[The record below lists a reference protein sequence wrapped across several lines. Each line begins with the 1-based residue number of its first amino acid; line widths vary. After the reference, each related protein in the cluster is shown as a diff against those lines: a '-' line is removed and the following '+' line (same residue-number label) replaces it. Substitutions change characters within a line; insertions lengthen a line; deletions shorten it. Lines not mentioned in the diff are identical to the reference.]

1 MIKTAFYMVG
11 SFAALH
17 TLKCAGCFLS
27 GNIVLSKMNGNSDT
41 EILRYYAGFCR
52 KFDTKHGQG

>member
-1 MIKTAFYMVG
+1 MPCI
-11 SFAALH
+11 
-17 TLKCAGCFLS
+17 LKCAGHFLS
-27 GNIVLSKMNGNSDT
+27 GNIVLSKTNGNSDT